1 MAVKRYNPVTPG
13 QRFRTGSSYDEITT
27 DKPEKSLL
35 RPNKHSGGRN
45 NKGRRTAVNVAG
57 GNKTMYRVIDF
68 KRDKIGVPGKVA
80 TVEYDPNRSARI
92 ALIHYKD
99 GEKRYILWPVG
110 LKVGDTVVSGETAD
124 IQPGNAL
131 PLRAIPVGTLIHN
144 IELVPGKGGQMI
156 RTAGGSAQLMG
167 KGAPGQSEGQQS
179 KYAQVRLASGE
190 MRLVL
195 LECRA
200 TIGQIGNLDHENIK
214 HGKAGK
220 KRWLGVYMHTRGV
233 VMSPRDHPHGGGE
246 AKSPIGRKKGPV
258 SKTGV
263 RALGFRTRRNKL
275 TQKFIIRRRGK

>member
-1 MAVKRYNPVTPG
+1 MGIKRYKPITPS
-13 QRFRTGSSYDEITT
+13 QRFRTASDYSEITAS
-27 DKPEKSLL
+27 KPEKSLT

-45 NKGRRTAVNVAG
+45 NKGRRTAVNTAG

-68 KRDKIGVPGKVA
+68 KRDKDGVPGKVA
-80 TVEYDPNRSARI
+80 TIEYDPNRTARI
-92 ALIHYKD
+92 ALIHYRD

-110 LKVGDTVVSGETAD
+110 VKVGDTIISGEGAD
-124 IQPGNAL
+124 IRPGNSL

-144 IELVPGKGGQMI
+144 IEMMPGKGGQMI
-156 RTAGGSAQLMG
+156 RSAGGSAQLMG
-167 KGAPGQSEGQQS
+167 KGGDQGKET
-179 KYAQVRLASGE
+179 KYATIRLSSGE
-190 MRLVL
+190 TRLIL

-200 TIGQIGNLDHENIK
+200 TIGQVGNLDHENIK

-263 RALGFRTRRNKL
+263 LALGFRTRRNKS
-275 TQKFIIRRRGK
+275 TQKFIVRRRGKK